1 MPDKIL
7 QYTPFLLAHVD
18 GDLHYVSTSESYAA
32 LLGLTSND
40 ITGKRVVDVVGAE
53 GFEVMRPHIE
63 AVLAGQRVEYEA
75 EIQVA
80 DVEPRQYHV
89 ILVPQRNQQNIVVG
103 YVVSA
108 TDVTER
114 NRETEEK
121 MRLERLVAQLSL
133 PLEKARVGIFDLDI
147 HKGIVSCTPELEA
160 IFGVQATGLKSYTEY
175 RKHVHPDDLHEVL
188 RARDEAIKA
197 HKPYQLEYRIVRSD
211 GQIRWVIAVAGAVYD
226 KITNEPV
233 RLLGSCFDITDLKAN
248 EIEVE
253 RQRSE
258 LAHLMR
264 VATLGGLSGGIAHE
278 LSQPL
283 ASILA
288 NAQAAELMLAK
299 KDPDLAGVTEAL
311 KEIIQDDYRAG
322 QLIRRLRQLLQ
333 KQEYH
338 VVPIGLNDLIAS
350 TLQLLHFEL
359 SNRKIKVDTE
369 LDSALP
375 PISGDLVGLQ
385 QVFINLIMNAI
396 EAMASVE
403 PARRELRIVTE
414 ETKEGYIGVLIRD
427 HGPGMPSNELK
438 RIFAPFFTTKTGG
451 LGLGLSICSTIVTLH
466 HGQLTL
472 RNEPEGGMVATV
484 LLPKDVQMAIAS

>member
-1 MPDKIL
+1 LPDKIL
-7 QYTPFLLAHVD
+7 QYTPFLLAHI
-18 GDLHYVSTSESYAA
+18 GCDLHYISTSQSYAA
-32 LLGLTSND
+32 LLGLTSNE
-40 ITGKRVVDVVGAE
+40 IIGKRVADVVGAE

-63 AVLAGQRVEYEA
+63 AVLAGERVEYEA
-75 EIQVA
+75 DIKVA
-80 DVEPRQYHV
+80 DVEPRQYHTTL
-89 ILVPQRNQQNIVVG
+89 IPERNQQNKVVG
-103 YVVSA
+103 YVVSVI
-108 TDVTER
+108 DLSER
-114 NRETEEK
+114 NRVTEEK
-121 MRLERLVAQLSL
+121 IRLERLVAQLSL
-133 PLEKARVGIFDLDI
+133 PLEKARVGIFDLDMRT
-147 HKGIVSCTPELEA
+147 GIVSCTPELEA
-160 IFGVQATGLKSYTEY
+160 IFGLEATGLKSYAEY
-175 RKHVHPDDLHEVL
+175 RKHVHPDDVHDVL
-188 RARDEAIKA
+188 TRRDEAIEA
-197 HKPYQLEYRIVRSD
+197 HKPYQLEYRIVRPD
-211 GQIRWVIAVAGAVYD
+211 GQIRWVITVAGAVYD
-226 KITNEPV
+226 KVTNEPV
-233 RLLGSCFDITDLKAN
+233 RLMGSCFDITDLKAN

-338 VVPIGLNDLIAS
+338 VVPIGLNELITS

-369 LDSALP
+369 LKSALP

-385 QVFINLIMNAI
+385 QVLINLIMNAI
-396 EAMASVE
+396 EAMASFE
-403 PARRELRIVTE
+403 PSRRTLSIVTD
-414 ETKEGYIGVLIRD
+414 ETKEGYVAVSIRD
-427 HGPGMPSNELK
+427 QGPGMSPNELK

-472 RNEPEGGMVATV
+472 RNAPEGGMVATV
-484 LLPKDVQMAIAS
+484 LLPKDIQLAIAS